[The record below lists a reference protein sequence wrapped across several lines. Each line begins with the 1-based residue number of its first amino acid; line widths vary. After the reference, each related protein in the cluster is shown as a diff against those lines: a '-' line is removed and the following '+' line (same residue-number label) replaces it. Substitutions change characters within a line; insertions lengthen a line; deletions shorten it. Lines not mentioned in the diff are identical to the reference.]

1 MLVFPL
7 ILQIKL
13 NTYIKPILLF
23 MKHVNLLLLASSLML
38 SCPDL
43 AQKYKQVWSDEFNNL
58 EDKNWNFE
66 EGTRDQGFGNW

>member
-1 MLVFPL
+1 
-7 ILQIKL
+7 
-13 NTYIKPILLF
+13 

-38 SCPDL
+38 SCPAL
-43 AQKYKQVWSDEFNNL
+43 AQEYKQVWSDEFDNL